1 MPIAEIKWWQW
12 TLISMLLGTAL
23 AYMHLNPFDATNITT
38 MGMVRI
44 ERLINAG
51 QVTLGGQKFAP
62 IINVVVYPAIDLP
75 TKSPTSDTPK
85 VVQVKLFVLDATRGE
100 YDPRVCNTDVPYY
113 PHLPLSA
120 TTALANETPDTMAAR
135 YYGVKSVPRPV
146 MQAIYDAN
154 TAIERNPHGAMR
166 AGQRCLMPPKWTPTV
181 LEYLREQ
188 GEAIQKAGGGVA
200 ADWLTPQVKYAWW
213 AEPKTVWTMWMGG
226 SVLVL
231 GVIWPLALQLL
242 IKGGFAPPPRE
253 KLMDMSRYGKGTTEK
268 AAAAMPVAAMTIS
281 PEEQERLDAL
291 EAKIMADLKEQAAK
305 TPAPPPPEPVEI
317 KKLGTEAVA
326 PVAVQDHEI
335 KTSKDYRGGVFYPVA
350 TPPADAATHKKPDA
364 HPSDATHKNDLGPK
378 KDA

>member
-12 TLISMLLGTAL
+12 TLISIMLGTAL

-38 MGMVRI
+38 MGPLRL
-44 ERLINAG
+44 ERFIDG
-51 QVTLGGQKFAP
+51 GEVTLGGRKFAP

-75 TKSPTSDTPK
+75 TKTATPDAPK
-85 VVQVKLFVLDATRGE
+85 VVQVKMFVLDATKGE

-113 PHLPLSA
+113 PSLPTSA

-146 MQAIYDAN
+146 MQAIYVAN
-154 TAIERNPHGAMR
+154 RAIELNPHGVLR

-181 LEYLREQ
+181 LEYFQQL
-188 GEAIQKAGGGVA
+188 GAGMQKAGGVA

-253 KLMDMSRYGKGTTEK
+253 KLMDMTRYGKGTTEK
-268 AAAAMPVAAMTIS
+268 APAAMPVAAMTIT

-305 TPAPPPPEPVEI
+305 TPAPPRPEPVEI

-326 PVAVQDHEI
+326 PVAVQDHEL

-350 TPPADAATHKKPDA
+350 TPPADAATHKKPGDHPADA
-364 HPSDATHKNDLGPK
+364 AKKDEGPK
-378 KDA
+378 LGL